1 MFAVLLD
8 PEDLAFRRIVE
19 DVLSGKFQYDIQNK
33 ADKNR
38 SQCGNGAGRVLCNDK
53 GKNPCSKPG
62 DAETGGD
69 DILGFVPLMDDE
81 EMGNHNAG

>member
-1 MFAVLLD
+1 MQRNTVGGLG
-8 PEDLAFRRIVE
+8 PENFLRPIFLQCKKILRI
-19 DVLSGKFQYDIQNK
+19 LQYK

-69 DILGFVPLMDDE
+69 DILGFVPLCVV
-81 EMGNHNAG
+81 